1 MLFNSVFYFERLL
14 FKVGASFFESIMKQ
28 MMDSSTNDG
37 IQSWIEYEKILNIVI
52 PKQTEE
58 QKNKSALP
66 EGVRS
71 WVEYE
76 TVLNIVLPPKDK
88 LREMWKLQD
97 VAKERIVNE
106 SN

>member
-1 MLFNSVFYFERLL
+1 
-14 FKVGASFFESIMKQ
+14 
-28 MMDSSTNDG
+28 MDSSISDDIKT
-37 IQSWIEYEKILNIVI
+37 WVEVEEVLNIVV

-58 QKNKSALP
+58 QKKKSALP
-66 EGVRS
+66 EVRS